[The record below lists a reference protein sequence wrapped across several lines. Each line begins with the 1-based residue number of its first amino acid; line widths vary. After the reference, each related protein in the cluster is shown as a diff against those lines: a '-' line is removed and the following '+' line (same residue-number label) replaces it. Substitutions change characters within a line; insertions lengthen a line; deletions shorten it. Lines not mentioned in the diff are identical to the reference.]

1 MTVYEQ
7 MVVKIIAVQEAI
19 MGPLAI
25 EQASDVANLEV
36 DWNNHQ
42 AQIAGDGVKAVED
55 LIEQYSVLFGR
66 SSIEVSKDA
75 VASLMY
81 DLGPQEIP
89 SSLRN

>member
-25 EQASDVANLEV
+25 DQANEVKDLEV
-36 DWNNHQ
+36 DWDKHSASITGNSVQ
-42 AQIAGDGVKAVED
+42 AVED
-55 LIEQYSVLFGR
+55 LITKYSLLFGR
-66 SSIEVSKDA
+66 TSVEVSKDA
-75 VASLMY
+75 VATLMY

-89 SSLRN
+89 HSLRN

>member
-25 EQASDVANLEV
+25 DQANEVENLTV
-36 DWNNHQ
+36 DWDKHE
-42 AQIAGDGVKAVED
+42 ATIGGDPVEVVEV
-55 LIEQYSVLFGR
+55 LIGQYSQLFGR
-66 SSIEVSKDA
+66 SSVEVSKDA

-89 SSLRN
+89 HSLRS